1 MGNKVSVIRGVKSND
16 YYKPGNA
23 INEIWLGHLEL
34 ISRLPFGDSDLGQS
48 AWPTGGWPKIPWH
61 NFIIPLKRRGLD
73 QPDDDGYRNH
83 HHLPVSADT
92 VSFETASL
100 IAAWVLL
107 FLVLLSYSVPIVLRR
122 YSIPY
127 DMIHGKD
134 KVEQRKGGYALRAYV
149 ATTALFIGLVLS
161 VLDLQAL
168 VVTRRVGD
176 SSGSNLMLLQVLA
189 ALVSMVGLWYA
200 IKAVYALWTDW
211 KKISRQK
218 IDDDIGA
225 PSAVLEEK
233 LPPILLS
240 WMERQRRP

>member
-1 MGNKVSVIRGVKSND
+1 
-16 YYKPGNA
+16 
-23 INEIWLGHLEL
+23 
-34 ISRLPFGDSDLGQS
+34 
-48 AWPTGGWPKIPWH
+48 
-61 NFIIPLKRRGLD
+61 
-73 QPDDDGYRNH
+73 
-83 HHLPVSADT
+83 
-92 VSFETASL
+92 
-100 IAAWVLL
+100 
-107 FLVLLSYSVPIVLRR
+107 
-122 YSIPY
+122 
-127 DMIHGKD
+127 MIHGKD

>member
-73 QPDDDGYRNH
+73 KPDDGDPNY

-107 FLVLLSYSVPIVLRR
+107 FLVVLAYSVPIVLRR

-168 VVTRRVGD
+168 VVNRRVSD
-176 SSGSNLMLLQVLA
+176 ANSSNLILLQVLA
-189 ALVSMVGLWYA
+189 ALVSMVCLWYS
-200 IKAVYALWTDW
+200 IKAVYALWADW
-211 KKISRQK
+211 RKISRQK
-218 IDDDIGA
+218 IDNDTGA